1 MQWNPACS
9 YVGKQEIQRSPLRV
23 VSVEN
28 KRRASMGAY
37 YYASNFN
44 LNAVP
49 YRDCHGGSAASE
61 LRVVNFQQREV
72 PLPSSSEV
80 NCLCCYVEQNNIQCG
95 VMNTKA
101 RAQSRLRR
109 SAAPMPP
116 PVRVR
121 RTSSTCRRGAKHCL
135 DSDEVK
141 DTEVTY

>member
-72 PLPSSSEV
+72 PLGSPGHPPLKSTACAAMSNRTIS
-80 NCLCCYVEQNNIQCG
+80 
-95 VMNTKA
+95 
-101 RAQSRLRR
+101 
-109 SAAPMPP
+109 SAA
-116 PVRVR
+116 
-121 RTSSTCRRGAKHCL
+121 S
-135 DSDEVK
+135 
-141 DTEVTY
+141 